1 MTPEEARAALVER
14 DRVVGLEATVVNQ
27 RERAER
33 FKAQAARLQARVD
46 ELEAELAA
54 AQGGA
59 LRRFERSTLSG
70 LRSRIARARRDDAPS
85 GR

>member
-14 DRVVGLEATVVNQ
+14 DRVVGLEATAANQ

-46 ELEAELAA
+46 ELEAQLARRSLARRA
-54 AQGGA
+54 ASR
-59 LRRFERSTLSG
+59 LRRAVRFG
-70 LRSRIARARRDDAPS
+70 
-85 GR
+85 G

>member
-14 DRVVGLEATVVNQ
+14 DRVVGLEATAVNQ

-46 ELEAELAA
+46 ELEAQLAS
-54 AQGGA
+54 AQ
-59 LRRFERSTLSG
+59 RSPLNG
-70 LRSRIARARRDDAPS
+70 LRSSFARVRRRAPWSARIRS
-85 GR
+85 

>member
-1 MTPEEARAALVER
+1 VTPEEARAQLVER

-33 FKAQAARLQARVD
+33 FKAQAARLQERVD
-46 ELEAELAA
+46 ELEAQLAA
-54 AQGGA
+54 
-59 LRRFERSTLSG
+59 RRPLSG
-70 LRSRIARARRDDAPS
+70 LRSRIARARRGGGPS

>member
-1 MTPEEARAALVER
+1 VTPEEARAALVER

-46 ELEAELAA
+46 ELEAQLTA
-54 AQGGA
+54 AQA
-59 LRRFERSTLSG
+59 SPLTG
-70 LRSRIARARRDDAPS
+70 LRSRIARARRGGDPS

>member
-1 MTPEEARAALVER
+1 MTPEERHRAALVER
-14 DRVVGLEATVVNQ
+14 DRVVGLEATAINQ

-33 FKAQAARLQARVD
+33 FKAQAARLQARVE

-54 AQGGA
+54 LSGGP
-59 LRRFERSTLSG
+59 LSG
-70 LRSRIARARRDDAPS
+70 LRSRIARARRGGDPS

>member
-1 MTPEEARAALVER
+1 MTPEEARAQLVER

-33 FKAQAARLQARVD
+33 FKAQAARLQERVD
-46 ELEAELAA
+46 ELEAQLAA
-54 AQGGA
+54 
-59 LRRFERSTLSG
+59 RPLSG
-70 LRSRIARARRDDAPS
+70 LRSRIARVRRGGDPS

>member
-1 MTPEEARAALVER
+1 MTPEEARAQLVER

-33 FKAQAARLQARVD
+33 FKAQAARLQERVD
-46 ELEAELAA
+46 ELEAQLAA
-54 AQGGA
+54 
-59 LRRFERSTLSG
+59 RRPLSA
-70 LRSRIARARRDDAPS
+70 LRSRIARARRGGGPS